1 MSFDDD
7 SFDRAQRDIDAAAQR
22 SLRQIRRDKV
32 DLGVCNYYTGK
43 GDRICSATGG
53 LCAVL
58 GEPLCTT
65 EVPAEGWPS
74 ENEGGETSDH
84 YRMNGQGEL

>member
-74 ENEGGETSDH
+74 ENEGGETWT
-84 YRMNGQGEL
+84 